1 MMTVLLEYISCSGQ
15 QKFHCIL
22 QITELFSDVF
32 NITHVIV
39 LPANTISRTHT
50 HINKESCKIFFRTT
64 RDIDK

>member
-50 HINKESCKIFFRTT
+50 H
-64 RDIDK
+64 